1 MTAATRELGAAML
14 GALLLAA
21 PAAARGGAGGQAA
34 GAEPAAR
41 WNRQEPVPSLVV
53 TGHGEARAAP
63 DEAVV
68 RLGTLAQA
76 PTAGAAQQQ
85 VNRTI
90 AAVLAAVCALGV
102 RQEQI
107 RTSQLSLTPVFS
119 QRPVRPPP
127 QGGAGDGQE
136 APQIVGYQASNSV
149 SIRLDKLDQVGPVID
164 AGLGGGANRLE
175 GVDFGLRHD
184 EAARQAAL
192 REAVAQ
198 ARAKAAVPAAAMHVR
213 LAEVL
218 EVQEEGAAPPPRLQ
232 ALRASAFA
240 GAAIAPTPVA
250 SGEIEVSAGV
260 VVRYRIAPCPPQG
273 SCEERN

>member
-1 MTAATRELGAAML
+1 MTARTRELAAAVL

-21 PAAARGGAGGQAA
+21 PTAGQGGAGGLAP
-34 GAEPAAR
+34 GAEPATR

-53 TGHGEARAAP
+53 AGHGLARAAP

-85 VNRTI
+85 VNRTL
-90 AAVLAAVCALGV
+90 AAVLAAVRALGV

-119 QRPVRPPP
+119 QRPVRPLP
-127 QGGAGDGQE
+127 QGGGDGQE

-175 GVDFGLRHD
+175 GVDLGLRHD
-184 EAARQAAL
+184 EATRQAAL

-198 ARAKAAVPAAAMHVR
+198 ARAKAAVLAAAMHVR

-218 EVQEEGAAPPPRLQ
+218 EVQEEGAAPAPRVQ
-232 ALRASAFA
+232 AMRASAFA
-240 GAAIAPTPVA
+240 GAAMAPTPVA
-250 SGEIEVSAGV
+250 AGEIEVSAGV

-273 SCEERN
+273 SCEESR